1 METFFFNPLLLDIS
15 FPATCNKDTFD
26 NKYRYDATK
35 DWTKVSCSQADF
47 RAFKQI

>member
-1 METFFFNPLLLDIS
+1 METFFFNPLLLDIT

-26 NKYRYDATK
+26 NKYRYDDMSIELKTAVDK
-35 DWTKVSCSQADF
+35 SAF